1 MAEDLSPLR
10 PLGRSRLY
18 EDLVDRLA
26 EFVVRSELAPGQRF
40 PPERELAA
48 RLGVSRAS
56 IRQALAVL
64 EAQGFIEIRHG
75 DGIFLRR
82 SGAFGEALHKLLERR
97 SRLPEV
103 LEARELLEVR
113 LAELAA
119 QRRNETDLEAMRSG
133 LAQMEAEIGAGRLGV
148 EGDAAFHRAVH
159 QAAKNK
165 ILEHVVGGMAEAIAE
180 TRLESLSEP
189 ARPSQSL
196 EAHRRVLEEIEAGRP
211 AQAAEAM
218 RRHLREVADV
228 ALLRWQPE
236 GIDADRV
243 GRH

>member
-1 MAEDLSPLR
+1 MSPDLSPLR

-26 EFVVRSELAPGQRF
+26 EFVVRTELTPGQRF
-40 PPERELAA
+40 PPERELAS

-75 DGIFLRR
+75 GGIFLRR
-82 SGAFGEALHKLLERR
+82 SGDFGEALHKLLERR

-119 QRRNETDLEAMRSG
+119 QRRTRADLDAMRSG
-133 LAQMEAEIGAGRLGV
+133 LERMAGEIAAGGIGV
-148 EGDAAFHRAVH
+148 AGDAAFHRAVH
-159 QAAKNK
+159 QGAKNK
-165 ILEHVVGGMAEAIAE
+165 ILEHVIGGMAEAIAE

-189 ARPSQSL
+189 ERPSHSL
-196 EAHRRVLEEIEAGRP
+196 DAHRRILDEVEAQHP
-211 AQAAEAM
+211 AEAAEAM

-228 ALLRWQPE
+228 ALLRWQPV
-236 GIDADRV
+236 GVDADPKA
-243 GRH
+243 GR

>member
-18 EDLVDRLA
+18 EELVDRLA
-26 EFVVRSELAPGQRF
+26 EYVVRSELAPGERF
-40 PPERELAA
+40 PPERELAS

-64 EAQGFIEIRHG
+64 EAQGFIEVRHG
-75 DGIFLRR
+75 EGIFLRR
-82 SGAFGEALHKLLERR
+82 SAEFGEALHKLLERR

-119 QRRNETDLEAMRSG
+119 QRRTEADLTAMRAG
-133 LAQMEAEIGAGRLGV
+133 LHRMAGEISAGGLGV

-165 ILEHVVGGMAEAIAE
+165 ILEHVIGGMAEAITE
-180 TRLESLSEP
+180 SRLESLSEP
-189 ARPSQSL
+189 ARPTHSL
-196 EAHRRVLEEIEAGRP
+196 EAHRRVLEEVEAQRP
-211 AQAAEAM
+211 AAAAEAM
-218 RRHLREVADV
+218 RLHLREVADV
-228 ALLRWQPE
+228 ALLRWQPGQGQAAPAPE
-236 GIDADRV
+236 A
-243 GRH
+243 